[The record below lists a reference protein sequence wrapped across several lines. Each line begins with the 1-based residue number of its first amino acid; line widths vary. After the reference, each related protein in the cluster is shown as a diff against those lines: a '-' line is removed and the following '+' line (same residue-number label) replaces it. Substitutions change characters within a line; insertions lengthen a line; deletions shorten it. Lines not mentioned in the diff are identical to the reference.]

1 MRGGSCRQNAWSAT
15 GSTPTARYAGQ
26 LNAKAA
32 SCAGSSGVIPII
44 AASGRPTDF
53 GSIGRRVATD
63 HAVGLEAADPPC
75 TAGTD
80 SAVAS
85 ARLRSVLRR

>member
-1 MRGGSCRQNAWSAT
+1 
-15 GSTPTARYAGQ
+15 
-26 LNAKAA
+26 
-32 SCAGSSGVIPII
+32 VIAII
-44 AASGRPTDF
+44 AASGRPIDF